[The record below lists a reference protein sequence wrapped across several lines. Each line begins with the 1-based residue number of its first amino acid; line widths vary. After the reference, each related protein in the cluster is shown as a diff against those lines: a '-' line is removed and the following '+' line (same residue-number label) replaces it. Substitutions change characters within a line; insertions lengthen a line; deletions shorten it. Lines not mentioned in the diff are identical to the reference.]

1 LYRGWNHEC
10 RRKENLAGSSLD
22 PYDALAGYRV
32 GTPPA
37 IMEPPQPASP
47 PSPPSFPL
55 NSLRFE
61 KIMVVED
68 DPIVRRALVISLQKL
83 EVPVLAVS
91 SCFQANEEQLKE
103 PADLIISDL
112 QLPDGNGMELLRQFK
127 KTNPA
132 VEVIIITG
140 FGTIES
146 AVEAMKMGASN
157 YLLKPF
163 TTSQLELTIA
173 QLVQQRELRKQ
184 NTNLKNQL
192 ADESE
197 FSSLLFVSPE
207 MASVQKLIRQVA
219 PTDATV
225 LIEGESGT
233 GKEVIAR
240 TLHESSLRRDKPY
253 IKVNCAAVPETL
265 LESEFFGHEKG
276 AFTGANLK
284 REGRFELANGGT
296 LLLDEI
302 TEISLPLQ
310 AKLLR
315 VLQEHEFER
324 VGGTR
329 TIKVDV
335 RIIAT
340 TNRDLVQAVASGKFR
355 EDLYYRLHVV
365 PIKVPRLAERQ
376 GEVEFLLG
384 KFLAGF
390 ARKHHKPVPRLNP
403 MALDQLCRYA
413 WPGNVRELRNYAERA
428 VILFN
433 GEGELSYADLVPSPA
448 AANPEDP
455 ILGGGPDF
463 PTLSDVEKRLIF
475 LALKKTSGN
484 RNEAANLIGI
494 NVRTLRNKLKEY
506 HGSDDDDSA

>member
-1 LYRGWNHEC
+1 
-10 RRKENLAGSSLD
+10 
-22 PYDALAGYRV
+22 
-32 GTPPA
+32 
-37 IMEPPQPASP
+37 
-47 PSPPSFPL
+47 
-55 NSLRFE
+55 
-61 KIMVVED
+61 MVVED
-68 DPIVRRALVISLQKL
+68 DPIVRRALVISLQRM
-83 EVPVLAVS
+83 EIPVLAVS
-91 SCFQANEEQLKE
+91 SCFQASEEQHKE
-103 PADLIISDL
+103 PADLVISDL
-112 QLPDGNGMELLRQFK
+112 QLPDGSGMELLRQFK
-127 KTNPA
+127 KINPA
-132 VEVIIITG
+132 TEVIIITG

-163 TTSQLELTIA
+163 TTSQLELAIA
-173 QLVQQRELRKQ
+173 QIAQQRELRKQ
-184 NTNLKNQL
+184 NTNLKAQL

-197 FSSLLFVSPE
+197 FSSLLAVSPE
-207 MASVQKLIRQVA
+207 MATVQKLILQVA

-240 TLHESSLRRDKPY
+240 SLHEKSQRKDKPY
-253 IKVNCAAVPETL
+253 IKVNCAAVPENL

-276 AFTGANLK
+276 AFTGATMK

-324 VGGTR
+324 VGGSR

-335 RIIAT
+335 RIVAT

-365 PIKVPRLAERQ
+365 PIKVPRLAERK
-376 GEVEFLLG
+376 GEVEYLLG
-384 KFLAGF
+384 KFLAQF
-390 ARKHHKPVPRLNP
+390 AQKHNKPVPRVSP
-403 MALDQLCRYA
+403 IALDQLTRYP

-428 VILFN
+428 VILASTD
-433 GEGELSYADLVPSPA
+433 GELTYADIVPSQ
-448 AANPEDP
+448 AANSEDSV
-455 ILGGGPDF
+455 LGNGQTF

-475 LALKKTSGN
+475 LALKKTAGN

-506 HGSDDDDSA
+506 QGGAADEETEVDEPAPQVVEK

>member
-1 LYRGWNHEC
+1 
-10 RRKENLAGSSLD
+10 
-22 PYDALAGYRV
+22 
-32 GTPPA
+32 
-37 IMEPPQPASP
+37 
-47 PSPPSFPL
+47 
-55 NSLRFE
+55 
-61 KIMVVED
+61 MVVED

-83 EVPVLAVS
+83 EIPVLAVS
-91 SCFQANEEQLKE
+91 SCFQASEEQQKE

-112 QLPDGNGMELLRQFK
+112 QLPDGSGMELLRQFK
-127 KTNPA
+127 QTNPNI
-132 VEVIIITG
+132 EVIIITG

-163 TTSQLELTIA
+163 TASQLELTIA
-173 QLVQQRELRKQ
+173 QLAQQRDLKKQ

-197 FSSLLFVSPE
+197 FSSLLYISPE
-207 MASVQKLIRQVA
+207 MDRVQKLIKQVA

-240 TLHESSLRRDKPY
+240 ALHEKSLRKDKPY

-276 AFTGANLK
+276 AFTGATMK

-324 VGGTR
+324 VGGSR
-329 TIKVDV
+329 TIKVDA

-340 TNRDLVQAVASGKFR
+340 TNRDLVQAVAAGKFR

-365 PIKVPRLAERQ
+365 PIKVPRLADRK
-376 GEVEFLLG
+376 GEVEYLLG
-384 KFLAGF
+384 KFLDQF
-390 ARKHHKPVPRLNP
+390 AKKHNKPTPTISP
-403 MALDQLCRYA
+403 IALDQLTRYN

-428 VILFN
+428 TILATSD
-433 GEGELSYADLVPSPA
+433 GELTYADIVPAQASSS
-448 AANPEDP
+448 EDAVM
-455 ILGGGPDF
+455 GDGQTF
-463 PTLSDVEKRLIF
+463 PTLNEVEKRLIF
-475 LALKKTSGN
+475 LALKKTGGN

-506 HGSDDDDSA
+506 SGADAEAEVDEPKEAVGK

>member
-1 LYRGWNHEC
+1 L
-10 RRKENLAGSSLD
+10 KS
-22 PYDALAGYRV
+22 
-32 GTPPA
+32 
-37 IMEPPQPASP
+37 
-47 PSPPSFPL
+47 
-55 NSLRFE
+55 RFE

-68 DPIVRRALVISLQKL
+68 DPIVRRSLTAALQKL

-91 SCFQANEEQLKE
+91 SCYQATEEQEKE
-103 PADLIISDL
+103 PADLILTDMH
-112 QLPDGNGMELLRQFK
+112 LPDGNGMDLLKQFRK
-127 KTNPA
+127 ANPS

-146 AVEAMKMGASN
+146 AVEAMKLGASN

-163 TTSQLELTIA
+163 TGSQVDLAIA
-173 QLVQQRELRKQ
+173 QIEHHKELREE
-184 NTNLKNQL
+184 NATLKTEL
-192 ADESE
+192 AAQADT
-197 FSSLLFVSPE
+197 SSLLAVSPE
-207 MASVQKLIRQVA
+207 MGEVQKLISRVA
-219 PTDATV
+219 PTNATI

-240 TLHESSLRRDKPY
+240 AIHESSLRRDKAY
-253 IKVNCAAVPETL
+253 IKVNCAAVPENL
-265 LESEFFGHEKG
+265 LESEFFGHERG
-276 AFTGANLK
+276 AFTGATMK

-302 TEISLPLQ
+302 TEIPLPLQ

-324 VGGTR
+324 VGGSR
-329 TIKVDV
+329 TMKVDV

-340 TNRDLVQAVASGKFR
+340 TNRDLRKAVADGIFR

-365 PIKVPRLAERQ
+365 PIKVPRLAERK

-384 KFLAGF
+384 KFLERF
-390 ARKHHKPVPRLNP
+390 AQQHNKPAPKVSAI
-403 MALDQLCRYA
+403 ALDQLAQYA

-428 VILFN
+428 VILSN
-433 GEGELSYADLVPSPA
+433 GDGELSFSDIFPSHITPSQDGIFGDGKA
-448 AANPEDP
+448 
-455 ILGGGPDF
+455 F
-463 PTLSDVEKRLIF
+463 PTLGEVEKRLIY
-475 LALKKTSGN
+475 LALKSTDGN

-506 HGSDDDDSA
+506 GGKAGADDKGEAGVEEVPEPVEG

>member
-1 LYRGWNHEC
+1 
-10 RRKENLAGSSLD
+10 
-22 PYDALAGYRV
+22 
-32 GTPPA
+32 
-37 IMEPPQPASP
+37 
-47 PSPPSFPL
+47 
-55 NSLRFE
+55 
-61 KIMVVED
+61 MVVED
-68 DPIVRRALVISLQKL
+68 DPVVRRALVISLQKL
-83 EVPVLAVS
+83 EIPVLAVS
-91 SCFQANEEQLKE
+91 SCFQANEEQQKE
-103 PADLIISDL
+103 PADLVISDL
-112 QLPDGNGMELLRQFK
+112 QLPDGNGMDLLRQFK
-127 KTNPA
+127 KVNPA

-163 TTSQLELTIA
+163 TSSQLELTIA
-173 QLVQQRELRKQ
+173 QIAQQRELRKQ

-207 MASVQKLIRQVA
+207 MNQVQKLIKQVA

-240 TLHESSLRRDKPY
+240 ALHEKSLRKDKPY

-276 AFTGANLK
+276 AFTGATMK

-324 VGGTR
+324 VGGSR
-329 TIKVDV
+329 TIKVDA
-335 RIIAT
+335 RILAT
-340 TNRDLVQAVASGKFR
+340 TNRDLAQAVATGKFR

-365 PIKVPRLAERQ
+365 PIKVPRLADRK
-376 GEVEFLLG
+376 GEVEFLLQ
-384 KFLAGF
+384 KFLDGF
-390 ARKHHKPVPRLNP
+390 GKKHNKPVPRVNAI
-403 MALDQLCRYA
+403 ALDQLTRYQ

-428 VILFN
+428 VILSN
-433 GEGELSYADLVPSPA
+433 NEGELNYSDIVPSQ
-448 AANPEDP
+448 
-455 ILGGGPDF
+455 GGGSGDPVLGDGQQF
-463 PTLSDVEKRLIF
+463 PTLGDVEKRLIF
-475 LALKKTSGN
+475 LALKKTGGN

-506 HGSDDDDSA
+506 QGATTAADEVELDEPSPEPAVK

>member
-1 LYRGWNHEC
+1 
-10 RRKENLAGSSLD
+10 
-22 PYDALAGYRV
+22 
-32 GTPPA
+32 
-37 IMEPPQPASP
+37 
-47 PSPPSFPL
+47 
-55 NSLRFE
+55 
-61 KIMVVED
+61 MVVED
-68 DPIVRRALVISLQKL
+68 DPIVRRSLVAALQKL

-91 SCFQANEEQLKE
+91 SCYQATEEQEKE
-103 PADLIISDL
+103 PADLILTDMH
-112 QLPDGNGMELLRQFK
+112 LPDGNGMELLKQFRK
-127 KTNPA
+127 ASPT

-146 AVEAMKMGASN
+146 AVEAMKLGASN

-163 TTSQLELTIA
+163 TGSQVDLAIA
-173 QLVQQRELRKQ
+173 QIAHHKELREE
-184 NTNLKNQL
+184 NATLKTEL
-192 ADESE
+192 AAQTDTT
-197 FSSLLFVSPE
+197 SLLAVSPE
-207 MASVQKLIRQVA
+207 MGEVQKLISRVA
-219 PTDATV
+219 PTNATI

-240 TLHESSLRRDKPY
+240 AIHEGSLRRDKPY

-265 LESEFFGHEKG
+265 LESEFFGHERG
-276 AFTGANLK
+276 AFTGATLK
-284 REGRFELANGGT
+284 REGRFEMAHGGT

-310 AKLLR
+310 SKLLR

-324 VGGTR
+324 VGGSR

-340 TNRDLVQAVASGKFR
+340 TNRNLQKAVADGLFR

-384 KFLAGF
+384 KFLERF
-390 ARKHHKPVPRLNP
+390 AQQHNKPVPKVSAL
-403 MALDQLCRYA
+403 ALDQLAQYP

-428 VILFN
+428 VILSN
-433 GEGELSYADLVPSPA
+433 GGGELGFSDLFPSHVAPA
-448 AANPEDP
+448 QNGIFGDGNA
-455 ILGGGPDF
+455 F
-463 PTLSDVEKRLIF
+463 PTLGEVEKRLIY
-475 LALKKTSGN
+475 LALKSTSGN

-506 HGSDDDDSA
+506 EGRGAGDDKGELEGEEATESVGG

>member
-1 LYRGWNHEC
+1 
-10 RRKENLAGSSLD
+10 
-22 PYDALAGYRV
+22 
-32 GTPPA
+32 
-37 IMEPPQPASP
+37 M
-47 PSPPSFPL
+47 
-55 NSLRFE
+55 
-61 KIMVVED
+61 
-68 DPIVRRALVISLQKL
+68 
-83 EVPVLAVS
+83 
-91 SCFQANEEQLKE
+91 
-103 PADLIISDL
+103 
-112 QLPDGNGMELLRQFK
+112 
-127 KTNPA
+127 
-132 VEVIIITG
+132 
-140 FGTIES
+140 
-146 AVEAMKMGASN
+146 
-157 YLLKPF
+157 
-163 TTSQLELTIA
+163 
-173 QLVQQRELRKQ
+173 
-184 NTNLKNQL
+184 NQ
-192 ADESE
+192 
-197 FSSLLFVSPE
+197 
-207 MASVQKLIRQVA
+207 VQKLIKQVA

-240 TLHESSLRRDKPY
+240 ALHEKSLRKDKPY
-253 IKVNCAAVPETL
+253 IKVNCAAVPENL

-276 AFTGANLK
+276 AFTGATMK

-324 VGGTR
+324 VGGAR
-329 TIKVDV
+329 TIKIDV

-365 PIKVPRLAERQ
+365 PIKIPRLAERK

-384 KFLAGF
+384 KFLDQF
-390 ARKHHKPVPRLNP
+390 ARKHNKPAPRISP
-403 MALDQLCRYA
+403 IALDQLCRYS

-428 VILFN
+428 VILSTN
-433 GEGELSYADLVPSPA
+433 EGELTYSDIIPSQA
-448 AANPEDP
+448 VSSGDSV
-455 ILGGGPDF
+455 LGDGQDF
-463 PTLSDVEKRLIF
+463 PTLGDVEKRLIL

-506 HGSDDDDSA
+506 QGSTQAGDESELDEQSQEIVSK

>member
-1 LYRGWNHEC
+1 
-10 RRKENLAGSSLD
+10 
-22 PYDALAGYRV
+22 
-32 GTPPA
+32 
-37 IMEPPQPASP
+37 
-47 PSPPSFPL
+47 L
-55 NSLRFE
+55 NPLRFE

-68 DPIVRRALVISLQKL
+68 DPVVRRALVISLQKQ
-83 EVPVLAVS
+83 EIPVLAVS
-91 SCFQANEEQLKE
+91 SCFQASEEQQKE

-112 QLPDGNGMELLRQFK
+112 QLPDGSGLELLRQFK

-163 TTSQLELTIA
+163 TSSQLELTIA
-173 QLVQQRELRKQ
+173 QLAQQRELRKQ

-197 FSSLLFVSPE
+197 FSSLLYTSPE
-207 MASVQKLIRQVA
+207 MDRVQKLIKQVA

-240 TLHESSLRRDKPY
+240 ALHEKSLRKDKPY
-253 IKVNCAAVPETL
+253 IKVNCAAVPENL

-276 AFTGANLK
+276 AFTGATMK

-324 VGGTR
+324 VGGSR
-329 TIKVDV
+329 TIKVDA

-365 PIKVPRLAERQ
+365 PIKVPRLAERK
-376 GEVEFLLG
+376 GEVEFLLA
-384 KFLAGF
+384 KFLEQF
-390 ARKHHKPVPRLNP
+390 AKKHNKPTPKISPIAV
-403 MALDQLCRYA
+403 DQLCRYN

-428 VILFN
+428 VILSTTD
-433 GEGELSYADLVPSPA
+433 GELTYADIIPSQA
-448 AANPEDP
+448 VSSEDSV
-455 ILGGGPDF
+455 LGDGQEF
-463 PTLSDVEKRLIF
+463 PTLGEVEKRLIF
-475 LALKKTSGN
+475 LALKKTNGN

-506 HGSDDDDSA
+506 QGSSSGEDESELDEQSQEAVRK

>member
-1 LYRGWNHEC
+1 
-10 RRKENLAGSSLD
+10 
-22 PYDALAGYRV
+22 
-32 GTPPA
+32 
-37 IMEPPQPASP
+37 
-47 PSPPSFPL
+47 L
-55 NSLRFE
+55 NALRFE
-61 KIMVVED
+61 KIMIVED
-68 DPIVRRALVISLQKL
+68 DPIVRRALVVSLQKL
-83 EVPVLAVS
+83 EIPTLAVS
-91 SCFQANEEQLKE
+91 SCFQANEEQQKE

-112 QLPDGNGMELLRQFK
+112 QLPDGNGMDLLRNFK
-127 KTNPA
+127 KTNPNA
-132 VEVIIITG
+132 EVIIITG

-163 TTSQLELTIA
+163 TASQLELAIA
-173 QLVQQRELRKQ
+173 QIATQRELRKQ
-184 NTNLKNQL
+184 NSNLKKQL

-197 FSSLLFVSPE
+197 FSSLLFISPE
-207 MASVQKLIRQVA
+207 MASVQKLIKQVA

-240 TLHESSLRRDKPY
+240 SLHENSLRKDKPY
-253 IKVNCAAVPETL
+253 IKVNCAAVPENL

-276 AFTGANLK
+276 AFTGATMK

-324 VGGTR
+324 VGGSR
-329 TIKVDV
+329 TIKVDA

-340 TNRDLVQAVASGKFR
+340 TNRDLVQAVAAGKFR

-365 PIKVPRLAERQ
+365 PIKVPRLADRK
-376 GEVEFLLG
+376 GEVEYLLN
-384 KFLAGF
+384 KFLDQF
-390 ARKHHKPVPRLNP
+390 ATKHNKTVPKISP
-403 MALDQLCRYA
+403 IALDQLSRYS

-428 VILFN
+428 TILAQSD
-433 GEGELSYADLVPSPA
+433 GELTYSDIVPSQ
-448 AANPEDP
+448 NGGGGDP
-455 ILGGGPDF
+455 ILGDGDQF
-463 PTLSDVEKRLIF
+463 PTLAEVEKRLIF

-506 HGSDDDDSA
+506 AGNSAAADEEPEDVKVAVS

>member
-1 LYRGWNHEC
+1 
-10 RRKENLAGSSLD
+10 
-22 PYDALAGYRV
+22 
-32 GTPPA
+32 
-37 IMEPPQPASP
+37 
-47 PSPPSFPL
+47 
-55 NSLRFE
+55 
-61 KIMVVED
+61 MVVED
-68 DPIVRRALVISLQKL
+68 DPIVRRALVISLQRM
-83 EVPVLAVS
+83 EIPVLAVS
-91 SCFQANEEQLKE
+91 SCFQANEEQHKE
-103 PADLIISDL
+103 PADLVISDL

-127 KTNPA
+127 KTNPN

-163 TTSQLELTIA
+163 TTSQLELAIA
-173 QLVQQRELRKQ
+173 QIAQQRELRKQ
-184 NTNLKNQL
+184 NTNLKAQL

-197 FSSLLFVSPE
+197 FSSLLAVSPE
-207 MASVQKLIRQVA
+207 MSIVQKLILQVA

-240 TLHESSLRRDKPY
+240 SLHEKSLRKDKPY

-276 AFTGANLK
+276 AFTGATMK

-324 VGGTR
+324 VGGNR

-340 TNRDLVQAVASGKFR
+340 TNRDLVQAVAAGKFR

-365 PIKVPRLAERQ
+365 PIKVPRLVDRK
-376 GEVEFLLG
+376 GEVEFLLS
-384 KFLAGF
+384 KFLDQF
-390 ARKHHKPVPRLNP
+390 AKKHNKPVPRVSP
-403 MALDQLCRYA
+403 IALDQLVRYP

-428 VILFN
+428 VILASSD
-433 GEGELSYADLVPSPA
+433 GELTYADIVPSQA
-448 AANPEDP
+448 KNSEDSV
-455 ILGGGPDF
+455 LGDGQKF
-463 PTLSDVEKRLIF
+463 PTLAEVEKRLIY

-506 HGSDDDDSA
+506 EGGTSEDGADVDEPTREPASK

>member
-1 LYRGWNHEC
+1 
-10 RRKENLAGSSLD
+10 
-22 PYDALAGYRV
+22 
-32 GTPPA
+32 
-37 IMEPPQPASP
+37 
-47 PSPPSFPL
+47 
-55 NSLRFE
+55 
-61 KIMVVED
+61 MVVED
-68 DPIVRRALVISLQKL
+68 DPVVRRALVISLQKL
-83 EVPVLAVS
+83 EIPVLAVS
-91 SCFQANEEQLKE
+91 SCFQASEEQAKE

-112 QLPDGNGMELLRQFK
+112 QLPDGNGMDLLRGFK
-127 KTNPA
+127 KSHPN
-132 VEVIIITG
+132 VEMIMITG

-146 AVEAMKMGASN
+146 AVEAMKVGASN

-163 TTSQLELTIA
+163 TASQLELAIA
-173 QLVQQRELRKQ
+173 QISQQRELRKQ
-184 NTNLKNQL
+184 NTNLKAQL

-197 FSSLLFVSPE
+197 FSSLLFTSPE
-207 MASVQKLIRQVA
+207 MAQVQKLIKQVA

-225 LIEGESGT
+225 LVEGESGT
-233 GKEVIAR
+233 GKEVISRA
-240 TLHESSLRRDKPY
+240 LHENSLRKDKPY
-253 IKVNCAAVPETL
+253 IKVNCAAVPENL

-276 AFTGANLK
+276 AFTGATMK

-329 TIKVDV
+329 TLKVDA

-365 PIKVPRLAERQ
+365 PIKVPRLADRK
-376 GEVEFLLG
+376 GEVEFLLQ
-384 KFLAGF
+384 KFLDQF
-390 ARKHHKPVPRLNP
+390 AKKHNKPVPRISSI
-403 MALDQLCRYA
+403 ALDQLSRYA

-428 VILFN
+428 VILSN
-433 GEGELSYADLVPSPA
+433 NEGELTYSDIVPSQPSSSTDA
-448 AANPEDP
+448 V
-455 ILGGGPDF
+455 LGDGQEF

-475 LALKKTSGN
+475 LALKKTNGN

-506 HGSDDDDSA
+506 NGTTSDDDSDLDATAAAAVAK

>member
-1 LYRGWNHEC
+1 
-10 RRKENLAGSSLD
+10 
-22 PYDALAGYRV
+22 
-32 GTPPA
+32 
-37 IMEPPQPASP
+37 
-47 PSPPSFPL
+47 
-55 NSLRFE
+55 
-61 KIMVVED
+61 MVVED
-68 DPIVRRALVISLQKL
+68 DPAVRRALVLSLQNL
-83 EVPVLAVS
+83 EIPVLAVS
-91 SCFQANEEQLKE
+91 SCLQALEEQQKE
-103 PADLIISDL
+103 PADLVISDL
-112 QLPDGNGMELLRQFK
+112 QLPDGNGMDLLKQFK
-127 KTNPA
+127 KVNPA

-146 AVEAMKMGASN
+146 AVEAMKVGASN

-163 TTSQLELTIA
+163 TSSQLELTIA
-173 QLVQQRELRKQ
+173 QIAQQRELRKQ
-184 NTNLKNQL
+184 NTNLKKQL

-207 MASVQKLIRQVA
+207 MTTVQKLIKQVA

-240 TLHESSLRRDKPY
+240 ALHEASLRKDKPY

-276 AFTGANLK
+276 AFTGATMK

-329 TIKVDV
+329 TIKVDT

-340 TNRDLVQAVASGKFR
+340 TNRDLVQAVAAGKFR

-365 PIKVPRLAERQ
+365 PIKVPRLAERK
-376 GEVEFLLG
+376 GEVEFLIE
-384 KFLAGF
+384 KFLDQF
-390 ARKHHKPVPRLNP
+390 AKKHNKTVPRVSSI
-403 MALDQLCRYA
+403 ALDQLSRYH

-428 VILFN
+428 VILATDDK
-433 GEGELSYADLVPSPA
+433 ELTYSDIVSNHTASSQDSV
-448 AANPEDP
+448 
-455 ILGGGPDF
+455 LGDGHEF
-463 PTLSDVEKRLIF
+463 PTLSEVEKRLIF

-506 HGSDDDDSA
+506 QGSEGSDDESSADEQSPEAIGK

>member
-1 LYRGWNHEC
+1 
-10 RRKENLAGSSLD
+10 
-22 PYDALAGYRV
+22 
-32 GTPPA
+32 
-37 IMEPPQPASP
+37 
-47 PSPPSFPL
+47 L
-55 NSLRFE
+55 NALRFE

-68 DPIVRRALVISLQKL
+68 DPVVRRALVISLQKL
-83 EVPVLAVS
+83 EIPVLAVS
-91 SCFQANEEQLKE
+91 SCFQANEEQQKE

-112 QLPDGNGMELLRQFK
+112 QLPDGNGLDLLRGFK

-146 AVEAMKMGASN
+146 AVEAMKVGASN

-163 TTSQLELTIA
+163 TASQLELTIA
-173 QLVQQRELRKQ
+173 QIAQQRELRKQ

-197 FSSLLFVSPE
+197 LSSLLYTSPE
-207 MASVQKLIRQVA
+207 MATVQKLIKQVA

-225 LIEGESGT
+225 LIQGESGT

-240 TLHESSLRRDKPY
+240 SLHENSLRKDKPY
-253 IKVNCAAVPETL
+253 IKVNCAAVPENL

-276 AFTGANLK
+276 AFTGATMK

-324 VGGTR
+324 VGGSR
-329 TIKVDV
+329 TIKVDA

-340 TNRDLVQAVASGKFR
+340 TNRDLVQAVAAGKFR

-365 PIKVPRLAERQ
+365 PIKVPRLAERK

-384 KFLAGF
+384 KFLAQF
-390 ARKHHKPVPRLNP
+390 ATKHNKVIPRISP
-403 MALDQLCRYA
+403 IALDQLARYP

-428 VILFN
+428 VILST
-433 GEGELSYADLVPSPA
+433 GDGELTYADIVPSQA
-448 AANPEDP
+448 ASSEDAVM
-455 ILGGGPDF
+455 GDGQTF
-463 PTLSDVEKRLIF
+463 PTLSEVEKRLIY

-484 RNEAANLIGI
+484 RNEAASLIGI

-506 HGSDDDDSA
+506 EGPASGEDESEVDETSPETVGK

>member
-1 LYRGWNHEC
+1 
-10 RRKENLAGSSLD
+10 
-22 PYDALAGYRV
+22 
-32 GTPPA
+32 
-37 IMEPPQPASP
+37 
-47 PSPPSFPL
+47 
-55 NSLRFE
+55 
-61 KIMVVED
+61 MVVED
-68 DPIVRRALVISLQKL
+68 DPIVRRALVISLQKQ
-83 EVPVLAVS
+83 EIPVLAVS
-91 SCFQANEEQLKE
+91 SCYQASEEQQKE
-103 PADLIISDL
+103 PADLVISDL

-127 KTNPA
+127 KANPA

-163 TTSQLELTIA
+163 TTSQLELAIA
-173 QLVQQRELRKQ
+173 QIAQQRELRKQ
-184 NTNLKNQL
+184 NTNLRNQL

-207 MASVQKLIRQVA
+207 MDQVQKLIKQVA

-240 TLHESSLRRDKPY
+240 AIHEKSLRKDKPY
-253 IKVNCAAVPETL
+253 IKVNCAAVPENL

-276 AFTGANLK
+276 AFTGATMK

-310 AKLLR
+310 AQLLR

-324 VGGTR
+324 VGGSR

-335 RIIAT
+335 RIVAT

-365 PIKVPRLAERQ
+365 PIKVPRLADRK

-384 KFLAGF
+384 KFLDQF
-390 ARKHHKPVPRLNP
+390 AKKHNTPVPRVSP
-403 MALDQLCRYA
+403 IALDQLCRYH

-428 VILFN
+428 VILSS
-433 GEGELSYADLVPSPA
+433 GEGELTYADIIPSQVA
-448 AANPEDP
+448 SSQDAV
-455 ILGGGPDF
+455 LGDGQTF
-463 PTLSDVEKRLIF
+463 PTLGEVEKRLIF
-475 LALKKTSGN
+475 LALKKTAGN

-506 HGSDDDDSA
+506 QGSTAADDESEVDESSQNEATNAGAMPTQR

>member
-1 LYRGWNHEC
+1 
-10 RRKENLAGSSLD
+10 
-22 PYDALAGYRV
+22 
-32 GTPPA
+32 
-37 IMEPPQPASP
+37 
-47 PSPPSFPL
+47 
-55 NSLRFE
+55 
-61 KIMVVED
+61 MVVED
-68 DPIVRRALVISLQKL
+68 DPVVRRALVISLQKM
-83 EVPVLAVS
+83 EIPVLAVS
-91 SCFQANEEQLKE
+91 SCRQASEEQQKE

-112 QLPDGNGMELLRQFK
+112 QLPDGNGMELLKQFK
-127 KTNPA
+127 KMNSA

-163 TTSQLELTIA
+163 TASQLELAIA
-173 QLVQQRELRKQ
+173 QIAQQRELRKQ

-192 ADESE
+192 AEESE
-197 FSSLLFVSPE
+197 FSSLLFISPE
-207 MASVQKLIRQVA
+207 MNQVQKLIKQVA

-240 TLHESSLRRDKPY
+240 ALHETSLRRDKPY
-253 IKVNCAAVPETL
+253 IKVNCAAVPENL

-276 AFTGANLK
+276 AFTGATLK

-302 TEISLPLQ
+302 TEISLALQ

-340 TNRDLVQAVASGKFR
+340 TNRDLNQAVATGKFR

-365 PIKVPRLAERQ
+365 PIKVPRLAERK

-384 KFLAGF
+384 KFLDQF
-390 ARKHHKPVPRLNP
+390 ARKHNKPVPQISP
-403 MALDQLCRYA
+403 IALDHLCRYS

-428 VILFN
+428 VILSTD
-433 GEGELSYADLVPSPA
+433 EGELNYSDIIPSQA
-448 AANPEDP
+448 VSSGDSVF
-455 ILGGGPDF
+455 GDGQDF
-463 PTLSDVEKRLIF
+463 PTLGDVEKRLIF

-484 RNEAANLIGI
+484 RNEAASLIGI

-506 HGSDDDDSA
+506 QAPAQAGDESELDEPSREIVGK

>member
-1 LYRGWNHEC
+1 M
-10 RRKENLAGSSLD
+10 D
-22 PYDALAGYRV
+22 
-32 GTPPA
+32 
-37 IMEPPQPASP
+37 
-47 PSPPSFPL
+47 
-55 NSLRFE
+55 
-61 KIMVVED
+61 
-68 DPIVRRALVISLQKL
+68 
-83 EVPVLAVS
+83 
-91 SCFQANEEQLKE
+91 
-103 PADLIISDL
+103 
-112 QLPDGNGMELLRQFK
+112 LLRQFK
-127 KTNPA
+127 KINAA

-146 AVEAMKMGASN
+146 AVEAMKVGAST

-163 TTSQLELTIA
+163 TSSQLELTIA
-173 QLVQQRELRKQ
+173 QIAQQRELRKQ
-184 NTNLKNQL
+184 NTNLKKQL

-197 FSSLLFVSPE
+197 FSSLLFISPE
-207 MASVQKLIRQVA
+207 MERVQKLIKQVA

-225 LIEGESGT
+225 LLEGESGT
-233 GKEVIAR
+233 GKEVISRA
-240 TLHESSLRRDKPY
+240 LHEASLRKDKPY
-253 IKVNCAAVPETL
+253 IKVNCAAVPENL

-276 AFTGANLK
+276 AFTGATMK

-324 VGGTR
+324 VGGSR
-329 TIKVDV
+329 TIKVDT

-340 TNRDLVQAVASGKFR
+340 TNRDLVQAVAAGKFR

-365 PIKVPRLAERQ
+365 PIKVPRLAERK
-376 GEVEFLLG
+376 GEVEFLLA
-384 KFLAGF
+384 KFLDQF
-390 ARKHHKPVPRLNP
+390 AKKHNKPLPVISA
-403 MALDQLCRYA
+403 MALDQLSRYS

-428 VILFN
+428 VILATN
-433 GEGELSYADLVPSPA
+433 EGELTYGDFVPTPVDSAADPVMGDGK
-448 AANPEDP
+448 E
-455 ILGGGPDF
+455 F
-463 PTLSDVEKRLIF
+463 PTLSEVEKRLIF

-506 HGSDDDDSA
+506 QGADASDDESGANEPSREAVEK

>member
-1 LYRGWNHEC
+1 
-10 RRKENLAGSSLD
+10 
-22 PYDALAGYRV
+22 
-32 GTPPA
+32 
-37 IMEPPQPASP
+37 
-47 PSPPSFPL
+47 
-55 NSLRFE
+55 
-61 KIMVVED
+61 MVVED
-68 DPIVRRALVISLQKL
+68 DPIVRRALVISLQRM
-83 EVPVLAVS
+83 EIPVLAVS
-91 SCFQANEEQLKE
+91 SCFQATEEQTKE
-103 PADLIISDL
+103 PADLVISDL
-112 QLPDGNGMELLRQFK
+112 QLPDGSGMELLRQFK
-127 KTNPA
+127 KLNPA
-132 VEVIIITG
+132 TEVIIITG

-163 TTSQLELTIA
+163 TTSQLELAIA
-173 QLVQQRELRKQ
+173 QIAQQRELRKQ
-184 NTNLKNQL
+184 NTNLKAQL

-197 FSSLLFVSPE
+197 FSSLLAVSPE
-207 MASVQKLIRQVA
+207 MATVQKLILQVA

-240 TLHESSLRRDKPY
+240 SLHEKSLRKDKPY
-253 IKVNCAAVPETL
+253 IKVNCAAMPENL

-276 AFTGANLK
+276 AFTGATMK

-329 TIKVDV
+329 TIKVDA

-340 TNRDLVQAVASGKFR
+340 TNRDLVQAVAAGKFR

-365 PIKVPRLAERQ
+365 PIKVPRLFERK

-384 KFLAGF
+384 KFLAQF
-390 ARKHHKPVPRLNP
+390 ARKHNKAVPRVSTI
-403 MALDQLCRYA
+403 ALDQLTRYP

-428 VILFN
+428 VILASSD
-433 GEGELSYADLVPSPA
+433 GELTYADIVPSQS
-448 AANPEDP
+448 ANSEDSV
-455 ILGGGPDF
+455 LGDGQTF
-463 PTLSDVEKRLIF
+463 PTLADVEKRLIF

-506 HGSDDDDSA
+506 QGAGAVEEETEVDESSSQVVGK

>member
-1 LYRGWNHEC
+1 
-10 RRKENLAGSSLD
+10 
-22 PYDALAGYRV
+22 
-32 GTPPA
+32 
-37 IMEPPQPASP
+37 
-47 PSPPSFPL
+47 
-55 NSLRFE
+55 
-61 KIMVVED
+61 MVVED
-68 DPIVRRALVISLQKL
+68 DPIVRRALVISLQRM
-83 EVPVLAVS
+83 EIPVLAVS
-91 SCFQANEEQLKE
+91 TCFQANEEQQKE
-103 PADLIISDL
+103 PADLVISDL
-112 QLPDGNGMELLRQFK
+112 QLPDGNGMDLLRQFK
-127 KTNPA
+127 KLNKA

-163 TTSQLELTIA
+163 TSSQLELTIA
-173 QLVQQRELRKQ
+173 QIAQQRELRNQ

-192 ADESE
+192 AEESE

-207 MASVQKLIRQVA
+207 MNQVQKLIRQVA

-240 TLHESSLRRDKPY
+240 ALHETSLRRDKAY
-253 IKVNCAAVPETL
+253 IKVNCAAVPENL

-276 AFTGANLK
+276 AFTGATMK

-315 VLQEHEFER
+315 VLQEQEFER
-324 VGGTR
+324 VGGSR
-329 TIKVDV
+329 TLRADV
-335 RIIAT
+335 RILAT

-355 EDLYYRLHVV
+355 EDLYYRLNVV
-365 PIKVPRLAERQ
+365 PIKVPRLAERK

-384 KFLAGF
+384 KFLDQF
-390 ARKHHKPVPRLNP
+390 ARKHNKAVPSISSI
-403 MALDQLCRYA
+403 ALDQLCRYN

-428 VILFN
+428 VILSTN
-433 GEGELSYADLVPSPA
+433 EGELTYSDIVPSQTVSS
-448 AANPEDP
+448 EDSV
-455 ILGGGPDF
+455 LGDGQEF
-463 PTLSDVEKRLIF
+463 PTLGDVEKRLIH

-506 HGSDDDDSA
+506 QGSTSAGDESELDEQSPEVVSK

>member
-1 LYRGWNHEC
+1 
-10 RRKENLAGSSLD
+10 
-22 PYDALAGYRV
+22 
-32 GTPPA
+32 
-37 IMEPPQPASP
+37 
-47 PSPPSFPL
+47 
-55 NSLRFE
+55 
-61 KIMVVED
+61 MVVED

-83 EVPVLAVS
+83 EIPVLAVS
-91 SCFQANEEQLKE
+91 SCRQAGEEQQKE
-103 PADLIISDL
+103 PADLVISDL

-163 TTSQLELTIA
+163 TTSQLELAIA
-173 QLVQQRELRKQ
+173 QIAQQRELRKQ
-184 NTNLKNQL
+184 NTNLRNQL

-197 FSSLLFVSPE
+197 FSSLLCVSPE
-207 MASVQKLIRQVA
+207 MNLVQKLIKQVA

-240 TLHESSLRRDKPY
+240 ALHEMSLRKDKPY
-253 IKVNCAAVPETL
+253 IKVNCAAVPENL

-276 AFTGANLK
+276 AFTGATMK

-324 VGGTR
+324 VGGSR
-329 TIKVDV
+329 TIKVDA

-340 TNRDLVQAVASGKFR
+340 TNRDLVHAVSSGKFR

-365 PIKVPRLAERQ
+365 PIKVPRLAERK

-384 KFLAGF
+384 KFLDQF
-390 ARKHHKPVPRLNP
+390 ARKHNKPVPRVSP
-403 MALDQLCRYA
+403 VALDQLCRYN

-428 VILFN
+428 VILSTH
-433 GEGELSYADLVPSPA
+433 EGELTYADIIPSQA
-448 AANPEDP
+448 VSSEDAV
-455 ILGGGPDF
+455 LGDGQHF
-463 PTLSDVEKRLIF
+463 PTLGEVEKRLIF

-484 RNEAANLIGI
+484 RNEAASLIGI

-506 HGSDDDDSA
+506 QGSTADDDESELDAPSRETVGN

>member
-1 LYRGWNHEC
+1 
-10 RRKENLAGSSLD
+10 
-22 PYDALAGYRV
+22 
-32 GTPPA
+32 
-37 IMEPPQPASP
+37 
-47 PSPPSFPL
+47 
-55 NSLRFE
+55 
-61 KIMVVED
+61 MVVED
-68 DPIVRRALVISLQKL
+68 DPVVRRALVISLQRL
-83 EVPVLAVS
+83 EIPVLAVS
-91 SCFQANEEQLKE
+91 SCLQALEEQQKE
-103 PADLIISDL
+103 PADLVISDL
-112 QLPDGNGMELLRQFK
+112 QLPDGNGMDLLRQFK
-127 KTNPA
+127 KLNPA

-146 AVEAMKMGASN
+146 AVEAMKVGASN

-163 TTSQLELTIA
+163 TSSQLELTIA
-173 QLVQQRELRKQ
+173 QITQQRELRKQ
-184 NTNLKNQL
+184 NTVLKKQL

-197 FSSLLFVSPE
+197 FSSLLFTSPE
-207 MASVQKLIRQVA
+207 MERVQKLIRQVA
-219 PTDATV
+219 TTDATV

-240 TLHESSLRRDKPY
+240 ALHESSLRKEKPY
-253 IKVNCAAVPETL
+253 IKVNCAAVPENL

-276 AFTGANLK
+276 AFTGATLK

-302 TEISLPLQ
+302 TEISLGLQ

-329 TIKVDV
+329 TIKVDT

-340 TNRDLVQAVASGKFR
+340 TNRDLVKAVADGKFR

-365 PIKVPRLAERQ
+365 PIKVPRLAERK

-384 KFLAGF
+384 KFLDQF
-390 ARKHHKPVPRLNP
+390 AQKHNKPVPRISAI
-403 MALDQLCRYA
+403 ALDQLTRYN

-428 VILFN
+428 VIL
-433 GEGELSYADLVPSPA
+433 
-448 AANPEDP
+448 AANDDELTYGDIVPTPATTEQDP
-455 ILGGGPDF
+455 VMGDGKEF
-463 PTLSDVEKRLIF
+463 PTLAEIEKRLIY

-506 HGSDDDDSA
+506 EGGTAGDDEPAAEESSKAAASQ

>member
-1 LYRGWNHEC
+1 
-10 RRKENLAGSSLD
+10 
-22 PYDALAGYRV
+22 
-32 GTPPA
+32 
-37 IMEPPQPASP
+37 
-47 PSPPSFPL
+47 
-55 NSLRFE
+55 
-61 KIMVVED
+61 MVVED
-68 DPIVRRALVISLQKL
+68 DPIVRRALVISLQRL
-83 EVPVLAVS
+83 EIPVLAVS
-91 SCFQANEEQLKE
+91 SCFQANEEQQKE
-103 PADLIISDL
+103 PADLVISDL
-112 QLPDGNGMELLRQFK
+112 QLPDGSGMELLRQFK
-127 KTNPA
+127 NVNPA

-163 TTSQLELTIA
+163 TTSQLELAIA
-173 QLVQQRELRKQ
+173 QIAQQRELRKQ

-197 FSSLLFVSPE
+197 FSSFLAISPE
-207 MASVQKLIRQVA
+207 MTMVQKLIKQVA

-240 TLHESSLRRDKPY
+240 ALHEKSLRKDKPY

-276 AFTGANLK
+276 AFTGATMK

-324 VGGTR
+324 VGGSR
-329 TIKVDV
+329 TIKVDA

-340 TNRDLVQAVASGKFR
+340 TNRDLVQAVAAGKFR

-365 PIKVPRLAERQ
+365 PIKVPRLADRK
-376 GEVEFLLG
+376 GEVEFLLQ
-384 KFLAGF
+384 KFLEGF
-390 ARKHHKPVPRLNP
+390 AKKHNKPCPRISAV
-403 MALDQLCRYA
+403 ALDQLCRYP

-428 VILFN
+428 VILSSD
-433 GEGELSYADLVPSPA
+433 EGELSYADIIPSQVA
-448 AANPEDP
+448 ASDDP
-455 ILGGGPDF
+455 VLGDGHTF
-463 PTLSDVEKRLIF
+463 PTLGDVEKRLIY
-475 LALKKTSGN
+475 LALKKTAGN
-484 RNEAANLIGI
+484 RNEAASLIGI

-506 HGSDDDDSA
+506 EGPAHADDDAEVDESSRQTAEK

>member
-1 LYRGWNHEC
+1 
-10 RRKENLAGSSLD
+10 
-22 PYDALAGYRV
+22 
-32 GTPPA
+32 
-37 IMEPPQPASP
+37 
-47 PSPPSFPL
+47 
-55 NSLRFE
+55 
-61 KIMVVED
+61 MVVED
-68 DPIVRRALVISLQKL
+68 DPVVRRALVISLQKL
-83 EVPVLAVS
+83 EIPVLAVS
-91 SCFQANEEQLKE
+91 SCFQANEEQQKE
-103 PADLIISDL
+103 SADLVISDL
-112 QLPDGNGMELLRQFK
+112 QLPDGNGMDLLRQFK
-127 KTNPA
+127 KVNPA

-163 TTSQLELTIA
+163 TSSQLELTIA
-173 QLVQQRELRKQ
+173 QIAQQRELRKQ

-197 FSSLLFVSPE
+197 FSSLLYTSPE
-207 MASVQKLIRQVA
+207 MHQVYRLIKQVA

-240 TLHESSLRRDKPY
+240 ALHESSLRKEKPY
-253 IKVNCAAVPETL
+253 IKVNCAAVPENL

-276 AFTGANLK
+276 AFTGATMK

-324 VGGTR
+324 VGGSR
-329 TIKVDV
+329 TIKVDA
-335 RIIAT
+335 RILAT
-340 TNRDLVQAVASGKFR
+340 TNRDLAQAVATGKFR

-365 PIKVPRLAERQ
+365 PIKVPRLADRK
-376 GEVEFLLG
+376 GEVEFLLQ
-384 KFLAGF
+384 KFLDGF
-390 ARKHHKPVPRLNP
+390 GKKHNKPVPRVNP
-403 MALDQLCRYA
+403 IALDQLTRYQ

-428 VILFN
+428 VILSN
-433 GEGELSYADLVPSPA
+433 NEGELNYSDIVPSQ
-448 AANPEDP
+448 
-455 ILGGGPDF
+455 GGGSGDPVLGDGQQF
-463 PTLSDVEKRLIF
+463 PTLGDVEKRLIF
-475 LALKKTSGN
+475 LALKKTGGN

-506 HGSDDDDSA
+506 QGATTAADEVELDEPSQEPAVK

>member
-1 LYRGWNHEC
+1 
-10 RRKENLAGSSLD
+10 
-22 PYDALAGYRV
+22 
-32 GTPPA
+32 
-37 IMEPPQPASP
+37 
-47 PSPPSFPL
+47 
-55 NSLRFE
+55 
-61 KIMVVED
+61 MVVED
-68 DPIVRRALVISLQKL
+68 DPVVRRALVISLQKL
-83 EVPVLAVS
+83 EIPVLAVS
-91 SCFQANEEQLKE
+91 SCFQALEEQQKE

-112 QLPDGNGMELLRQFK
+112 QLPDGNGMDLLKQFK
-127 KTNPA
+127 KLNAA

-146 AVEAMKMGASN
+146 AVEAMKIGATN

-163 TTSQLELTIA
+163 TASQLELTIA
-173 QLVQQRELRKQ
+173 QIAQQRELRKQ
-184 NTNLKNQL
+184 NANLKSQL

-197 FSSLLFVSPE
+197 FSSLLATSPE
-207 MASVQKLIRQVA
+207 MDKVQKLIKQVA

-240 TLHESSLRRDKPY
+240 SLHEISLRKDKPY
-253 IKVNCAAVPETL
+253 IKVNCAAVPENL

-276 AFTGANLK
+276 SFTGATMK

-324 VGGTR
+324 VGGSR
-329 TIKVDV
+329 TIKVDA

-340 TNRDLVQAVASGKFR
+340 TNRDLVQAVAEGKFR

-365 PIKVPRLAERQ
+365 PIRVPRLADRK

-384 KFLAGF
+384 KFLAQF
-390 ARKHHKPVPRLNP
+390 AKKHNKPLPKISP
-403 MALDQLCRYA
+403 IAMDQLTRYA

-428 VILFN
+428 VILST
-433 GEGELSYADLVPSPA
+433 GEGELTYADIVPSQA
-448 AANPEDP
+448 ASSGDSVM
-455 ILGGGPDF
+455 GDGQTF
-463 PTLSDVEKRLIF
+463 PTLGDVEKRLIH
-475 LALKKTSGN
+475 LALKKTNGN

-506 HGSDDDDSA
+506 SGAAAGEDEADEPEVAKK

>member
-1 LYRGWNHEC
+1 
-10 RRKENLAGSSLD
+10 
-22 PYDALAGYRV
+22 
-32 GTPPA
+32 
-37 IMEPPQPASP
+37 
-47 PSPPSFPL
+47 
-55 NSLRFE
+55 
-61 KIMVVED
+61 MVVED
-68 DPIVRRALVISLQKL
+68 DPIVRRALVISLQRM
-83 EVPVLAVS
+83 EIPVLAVS
-91 SCFQANEEQLKE
+91 SCFQATEEQQKE
-103 PADLIISDL
+103 PADLVISDL
-112 QLPDGNGMELLRQFK
+112 QLPDGSGMELLRQFK
-127 KTNPA
+127 KVNPA

-163 TTSQLELTIA
+163 TTSQLELAIA
-173 QLVQQRELRKQ
+173 QIAQQRELRKQ
-184 NTNLKNQL
+184 NTNLRNQL

-197 FSSLLFVSPE
+197 FSSLLAVSPE
-207 MASVQKLIRQVA
+207 MASVQKLIGQVA

-240 TLHESSLRRDKPY
+240 ALHEKSLRKDKPY
-253 IKVNCAAVPETL
+253 IKVNCAAMPENL

-276 AFTGANLK
+276 AFTGATMK

-324 VGGTR
+324 VGGSR
-329 TIKVDV
+329 TIKVDA

-340 TNRDLVQAVASGKFR
+340 TNRDLVQAVAAGKFR

-365 PIKVPRLAERQ
+365 PIKVPRLAERK

-384 KFLAGF
+384 KFLGQF
-390 ARKHHKPVPRLNP
+390 GRKHNKPVPRVSAI
-403 MALDQLCRYA
+403 ALDQLTRYA

-428 VILFN
+428 VILTS
-433 GEGELSYADLVPSPA
+433 GEGELTYADIVPSQV
-448 AANPEDP
+448 ANSEDSV
-455 ILGGGPDF
+455 LGDGQKF
-463 PTLSDVEKRLIF
+463 PTLGEVEKRLIF

-506 HGSDDDDSA
+506 QGSAAGGEDAELDEPSPAVVER

>member
-1 LYRGWNHEC
+1 
-10 RRKENLAGSSLD
+10 
-22 PYDALAGYRV
+22 
-32 GTPPA
+32 
-37 IMEPPQPASP
+37 
-47 PSPPSFPL
+47 
-55 NSLRFE
+55 
-61 KIMVVED
+61 MVVED
-68 DPIVRRALVISLQKL
+68 DPVVRRALVISLQKL
-83 EVPVLAVS
+83 EIPVLAVS
-91 SCFQANEEQLKE
+91 SCFQANEEQQKE

-112 QLPDGNGMELLRQFK
+112 QLPDGNGMDLLRQFK
-127 KTNPA
+127 KMNKA

-146 AVEAMKMGASN
+146 AVEAMKMGASH

-163 TTSQLELTIA
+163 TTSQLELAIA
-173 QLVQQRELRKQ
+173 QIYQQRELRKE
-184 NTNLKNQL
+184 NASLKSQL
-192 ADESE
+192 AEESE
-197 FSSLLFVSPE
+197 FSSLLFISPE
-207 MASVQKLIRQVA
+207 MNQVQKLIKQVA

-225 LIEGESGT
+225 LIQGESGT

-240 TLHESSLRRDKPY
+240 SLHENSLRRDKAY
-253 IKVNCAAVPETL
+253 IKVNCAAVPENL

-276 AFTGANLK
+276 AFTGATMK

-324 VGGTR
+324 VGGSR

-340 TNRDLVQAVASGKFR
+340 TNRDLVQAVAAGKFR

-365 PIKVPRLAERQ
+365 PIKVPRLAERK

-384 KFLAGF
+384 KFLDTF
-390 ARKHHKPVPRLNP
+390 AKKHNKPVPRISP
-403 MALDQLCRYA
+403 IALDQLCRYT

-428 VILFN
+428 VILST
-433 GEGELSYADLVPSPA
+433 GDGELTYADIIPSQA
-448 AANPEDP
+448 VSSGDAV
-455 ILGGGPDF
+455 LGDGQEF
-463 PTLSDVEKRLIF
+463 PTLGEVEKRLIF

-506 HGSDDDDSA
+506 QGSSATADGSELDEPSEEVVPR

>member
-1 LYRGWNHEC
+1 
-10 RRKENLAGSSLD
+10 
-22 PYDALAGYRV
+22 
-32 GTPPA
+32 
-37 IMEPPQPASP
+37 M
-47 PSPPSFPL
+47 
-55 NSLRFE
+55 RFE

-68 DPIVRRALVISLQKL
+68 DPVVRRALVISLQKL
-83 EVPVLAVS
+83 EIPVLAVS
-91 SCFQANEEQLKE
+91 SCFQANEEQQKE

-112 QLPDGNGMELLRQFK
+112 QLPDGNGMDLLRQFK
-127 KTNPA
+127 KTNPT

-163 TTSQLELTIA
+163 TASQLELAIA
-173 QLVQQRELRKQ
+173 QIAQQRELRKQ

-207 MASVQKLIRQVA
+207 MSVVQKLIKQVA

-240 TLHESSLRRDKPY
+240 ALHETSLRKDKPY
-253 IKVNCAAVPETL
+253 IKVNCAAVPENL

-276 AFTGANLK
+276 AFTGATMK

-329 TIKVDV
+329 TIKIDA

-365 PIKVPRLAERQ
+365 PIKVPRLADRK

-384 KFLAGF
+384 KFLDGF
-390 ARKHHKPVPRLNP
+390 AKKHNKPVPRISP
-403 MALDQLCRYA
+403 IALDQLTRYP

-428 VILFN
+428 VILATN
-433 GEGELSYADLVPSPA
+433 EGELTYADFIPSQA
-448 AANPEDP
+448 KSSEDSV
-455 ILGGGPDF
+455 LGDGQNF
-463 PTLSDVEKRLIF
+463 PTLGDVEKRLIF
-475 LALKKTSGN
+475 LALKKTAGN

-506 HGSDDDDSA
+506 QGASSSDDESELDEQSQETVGK